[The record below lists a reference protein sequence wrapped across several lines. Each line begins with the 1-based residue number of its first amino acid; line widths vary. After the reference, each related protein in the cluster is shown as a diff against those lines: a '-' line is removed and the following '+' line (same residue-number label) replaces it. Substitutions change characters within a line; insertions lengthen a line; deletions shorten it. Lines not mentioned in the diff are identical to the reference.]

1 MPGVSLTQ
9 PIQELFAKLDAYRD
23 GSLMA
28 NEKETTL
35 EVDSLLSGAAK
46 FYEKVRYLIDYR
58 EEHTIRRNAVERI
71 LRRKVLI
78 ESQSVI
84 GADLLKELVEGQ
96 YLSKDLATEERGK
109 KISDVVARYQALS
122 AHREVSN
129 RVERRLL
136 SFAATE
142 VERLLSEESNLI
154 DEGTA
159 EALYATVRPS
169 VAIQGVSEKEVDVQL
184 FCAARRALL
193 GIDNDAL
200 AYGLWRAYVRDWQ
213 TSELDVQKLLGDLSQ
228 IVNVIEQDI
237 KNPLQWQLAAKIK
250 NESIYFQV
258 LRELI
263 HKKKGSAEWVLS
275 DQKSLDA
282 FTREF
287 LEEKYE
293 QENKK
298 LQSSGVRAVG
308 YLFFTKTLAAL
319 FVELPYE
326 LFILGSIHVAPLVTN
341 IVFHPLLLLTFTRG
355 MRSLN
360 SANTDA
366 IIEGM
371 HDVLL
376 KGKSRSIRIKSEH
389 SALSAVFGLVY
400 FALIC
405 ALFLGIVGILTAL
418 NFNFASMV
426 LFVFFLALVSYF
438 TFRIRSNA
446 QRWKV
451 SGKEGALSVLVHVL
465 AVPIVR
471 TGRYLSQTFS
481 SINVLVLFMDFILET
496 PFKLL
501 LNFSSKFFV
510 YLREK
515 ADDVY

>member
-1 MPGVSLTQ
+1 MPGVSLSQ
-9 PIQELFAKLDAYRD
+9 PIQELFAKLDARRD
-23 GSLMA
+23 EALTTVD
-28 NEKETTL
+28 KETTL
-35 EVDSLLSGAAK
+35 EVDLLVSGAAK

-78 ESQSVI
+78 ESQPVI
-84 GADLLKELVEGQ
+84 GAELLKELVEGQ

-109 KISDVVARYQALS
+109 KISDLVARFQALS
-122 AHREVSN
+122 AHSEVSN
-129 RVERRLL
+129 RVDRRLL

-142 VERLLSEESNLI
+142 IEQLLSEESHLI

-159 EALYATVRPS
+159 EALYATMRPS
-169 VAIQGVSEKEVDVQL
+169 VTVHGVSEKEIDAQL

-193 GIDNDAL
+193 SIDNEAL
-200 AYGLWRAYVRDWQ
+200 SYELWRAYVPKWH
-213 TSELDVQKLLGDLSQ
+213 SPELDLEKLLHELPHIIQAIDRDVKS
-228 IVNVIEQDI
+228 
-237 KNPLQWQLAAKIK
+237 PLQWQLAAKIK
-250 NESIYFQV
+250 NESIYFQI

-263 HKKKGSAEWVLS
+263 HKKKGSAEWVLN
-275 DQKSLDA
+275 DQKNLDA

-287 LEEKYE
+287 LEEKYA

-371 HDVLL
+371 HDVFL
-376 KGKSRSIRIKSEH
+376 KGKTRSIRIQSEH
-389 SALSAVFGLVY
+389 TALSAVFGLVY

-405 ALFLGIVGILTAL
+405 ALFLGIVGILSAL
-418 NFNFASMV
+418 DFNFASMV

-446 QRWKV
+446 QRWKL
-451 SGKEGALSVLVHVL
+451 SGKEGAFSVLVHVL